1 MAVKIIIHRK
11 VPKGKESQLL
21 PLLIDLRS
29 KATTQPG
36 YISGETLRNVNDPQD
51 CVVISTWQSAE
62 AWKAWEA
69 SQGRAEIQ
77 AKIDALLGE
86 HVQDILLWL
95 MVHSARGGVHRAM
108 SKARRAEAQGD
119 EVVPGWSY
127 TTLDPP

>member
-1 MAVKIIIHRK
+1 MAVKIIIRRK

-36 YISGETLRNVNDPQD
+36 YISGETLRNANDPQD
-51 CVVISTWQSAE
+51 YVVISTWQSGE

-69 SQGRAEIQ
+69 SKGRAEIQ

-86 HVQDILLWL
+86 KTVYGIYYY
-95 MVHSARGGVHRAM
+95 G
-108 SKARRAEAQGD
+108 
-119 EVVPGWSY
+119 
-127 TTLDPP
+127 